1 MPVSENPLR
10 QSALSPH
17 PDLSHIDVWIFDLDN
32 TLYPA
37 ECEFMALIEGK
48 MTELVMRQT
57 GLARD
62 ESRAL
67 QMKYLHEHGTTL
79 AGLMAEHGV
88 DPQDF
93 IDEVHDVSLDRLT
106 PDPELREAL
115 ARLPGRRLV
124 FTNGGEKHAERVLDA
139 LNLNDLFEDTFHL
152 EAAGFVPKP
161 TLSTYHAMTTKH
173 GVDPHRAAFFE
184 DSPKNLKPAY
194 DIGMTT
200 VLVGAKAKAFDF
212 EDAYV
217 HWRAETLPPF
227 LNAARLRQAA

>member
-1 MPVSENPLR
+1 M
-10 QSALSPH
+10 H
-17 PDLSHIDVWIFDLDN
+17 PDLTHIDFWVFDLDN

-37 ECEFMALIEGK
+37 ESEFMALIEGK
-48 MTELVMRQT
+48 MTDLVMRQT
-57 GLARD
+57 GLGWD
-62 ESRAL
+62 EARAL

-88 DPQDF
+88 NPQDF
-93 IDEVHDVSLDRLT
+93 IDEVHDVELDRLK
-106 PDPELREAL
+106 PDLELREAL

-124 FTNGGEKHAERVLDA
+124 FTNGGAKHAERVLDA

-161 TLSTYHAMTTKH
+161 TLSTYHAMTTRH
-173 GVDPHRAAFFE
+173 GVDPRRAAFFE
-184 DSPKNLKPAY
+184 DSPHNLKPARE
-194 DIGMTT
+194 IGMTT
-200 VLVGAKAKAFDF
+200 VLVGRKAELFDF

-217 HWRAETLPPF
+217 DWRTRTLPPF